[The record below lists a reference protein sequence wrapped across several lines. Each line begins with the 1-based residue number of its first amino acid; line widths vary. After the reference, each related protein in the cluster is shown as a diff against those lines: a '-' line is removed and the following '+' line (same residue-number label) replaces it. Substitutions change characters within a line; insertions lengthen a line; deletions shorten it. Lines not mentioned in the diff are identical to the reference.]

1 MLKVDS
7 AVRLPRSRHQLE
19 FSVNLFKEALVL
31 ALRLVPSRNQSRQVL
46 RLVPS
51 RNQFSQVLRLVR
63 TRLQRTHQVLR
74 LVRTQ
79 PQRTQPQRTQPQ
91 RTTQLQHVA
100 SLRQVLAVQVA
111 VRSLNS

>member
-63 TRLQRTHQVLR
+63 TRLQPTHQVLR

-79 PQRTQPQRTQPQ
+79 PQRTQRR

>member
-63 TRLQRTHQVLR
+63 TRLQPTHQVLR
-74 LVRTQ
+74 LV
-79 PQRTQPQRTQPQ
+79 RTQPQRTQPQ